1 MFMIEVYDQ
10 VRKIF
15 TTSSPIPD
23 MDYVPTYDKS
33 DKDKEDYD
41 SSNKQPDTTN
51 MPESEESAAQRRN
64 QRGQELKI
72 LTPQQI
78 LSGLS
83 ILKQEIIH
91 KNLKMK

>member
-1 MFMIEVYDQ
+1 
-10 VRKIF
+10 
-15 TTSSPIPD
+15 

-33 DKDKEDYD
+33 DEDKEDYD

-51 MPESEESAAQRRN
+51 MPELESEESAAQRKN